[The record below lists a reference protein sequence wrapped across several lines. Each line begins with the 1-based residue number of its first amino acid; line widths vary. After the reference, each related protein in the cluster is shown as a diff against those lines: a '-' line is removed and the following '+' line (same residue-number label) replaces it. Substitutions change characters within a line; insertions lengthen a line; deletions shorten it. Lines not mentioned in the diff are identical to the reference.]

1 MSAVAEA
8 YLAHHFAFRP
18 VDASFMGI
26 AGYDDRLPD
35 ASVSAAADERRQLAA
50 LRTKIDALPEDDSV
64 GARLDRR
71 LALAQIGMAAAA
83 PDHLSR
89 LANPAWYT
97 GEAAF
102 AVISLL
108 LPSGRETPCD
118 AVRARLEGI
127 PDFLADGRARL
138 ATAAAPRAQT
148 LRAIREAD
156 AAALFLGE
164 DLRLHPDWQDDWRLP
179 AERAAGAFRA
189 FATAIADLPDRSA
202 ACGGDYL
209 ELLMRDVH
217 GLDFGPDEAI
227 RRAELQF
234 TAYGEELAELALR
247 VDPSRTAAQ
256 IIAGLADQKSPT
268 AEAMIGR
275 CRALDATT
283 CAASAALVSA
293 ADDYALAYRWLM
305 PCFHRVAQVL
315 YFLPYRSPPAHAAGT
330 GSAYWINPPPADAD
344 VDVDAYLRA
353 NNDTSVK
360 VIHAVHHGSVGH
372 HTQNARARTAAS
384 QLARVAGT
392 DCALGIAFLSSG
404 TMVEGWA
411 CYAQDLMAE
420 APDFYAPAQLVYL
433 KQLER
438 RNVAS
443 VLVDIRLHTG
453 EWSPTEAAAFYR
465 NEAGFAAERV
475 DAEITRNMMLPATR
489 LMYATGVDAIRDLRP
504 RWRGTTRGF
513 HDTLIG
519 YGHVPVAWAGQEMAR
534 AGLLT

>member
-26 AGYDDRLPD
+26 AGHDDRLPD
-35 ASVSAAADERRQLAA
+35 ASASAAADERRQLAA
-50 LRTKIDALPEDDSV
+50 LRTRIDALPEDDSV

-71 LALAQIGMAAAA
+71 LALTQIGMAAAA
-83 PDHLSR
+83 PDRLSR
-89 LANPAWYT
+89 FANPAWYT

-108 LPSGRETPCD
+108 LPGGRETPCD

-138 ATAAAPRAQT
+138 ASAAASRAQT
-148 LRAIREAD
+148 LRAIREAN
-156 AAALFLGE
+156 AAALFLRE
-164 DLRLHPDWQDDWRLP
+164 DLRLYPDWQDDWRLP
-179 AERAAGAFRA
+179 AERAAEAFRV
-189 FATAIADLPDRSA
+189 FATAIAEVPDRSA
-202 ACGGDYL
+202 ACGSAYL
-209 ELLMRDVH
+209 ELLMRDIH
-217 GLDFGPDEAI
+217 GLDFGPEEAI
-227 RRAELQF
+227 RRAELQLA
-234 TAYGEELAELALR
+234 TYGEELAELAMR
-247 VDPSRTAAQ
+247 ADPSRTAAQ

-268 AEAMIGR
+268 PEAMIGR
-275 CRALDATT
+275 YRALDTAT
-283 CAASAALVSA
+283 CAASASLVSA

-344 VDVDAYLRA
+344 AYLRA

-372 HTQNARARTAAS
+372 HTQNARARIAAS
-384 QLARVAGT
+384 ELARIAGT
-392 DCALGIAFLSSG
+392 DCALGLAFLSAG

-411 CYAQDLMAE
+411 CYVQDLMME
-420 APDFYAPAQLVYL
+420 APEFYSPAQLVYL

-453 EWSPTEAAAFYR
+453 EWSPAEAGAFYR
-465 NEAGFAAERV
+465 DEAGFAAERV

-489 LMYATGVDAIRDLRP
+489 LMYATGVDAIRQLRP